1 MKVVINKCYG
11 GFGLSHAAVMR
22 YGELK
27 GMTLYPEKHPTYPS
41 LTTYWTVPPESRL
54 APLSNGAFYAATQEE
69 RIESN
74 RKYSQ
79 QTLDERVIAR
89 DDPALVQVVEEL
101 GKKASGRCASLQVV
115 EVPDDVSW
123 EIDEYDGMEHVA
135 ESHRTWG

>member
-1 MKVVINKCYG
+1 MKIVINKCYG
-11 GFGLSHAAVMR
+11 GFGLSHDAMMR

-27 GMTLYPEKHPTYPS
+27 GIKLYPETDPKYPS
-41 LTTYWTVPPESRL
+41 LTTYWTVPPDSRL
-54 APLSNGAFYAATQEE
+54 TPLSDGAFYAATQEE

-79 QTLDERVIAR
+79 QTLHECGIAR

-101 GKKASGRCASLQVV
+101 GEKANGNCASLSVA

-123 EIDEYDGMEHVA
+123 EIDDYDGNERIA

>member
-1 MKVVINKCYG
+1 MKIVINKCYG

-27 GMTLYPEKHPTYPS
+27 GMTLYPEKHPEYPS
-41 LTTYWTVPPESRL
+41 LTTYWRVPPESRL
-54 APLSNGAFYAATQEE
+54 TPLLSGAFYAATQEE
-69 RIESN
+69 RIEHN
-74 RKYSQ
+74 RRYSA
-79 QTLDERVIAR
+79 QTLYDRTIPR

-101 GKKASGRCASLQVV
+101 GEKANGNYASLQVV

-123 EIDEYDGMEHVA
+123 EIDDYDGNERIA

>member
-11 GFGLSHAAVMR
+11 GFGLSHDAVMR

-27 GMTLYPEKHPTYPS
+27 GIKLYPEKHPEYPS
-41 LTTYWTVPPESRL
+41 LTTYWTVPPDSRL
-54 APLSNGAFYAATQEE
+54 APLSNAAFYAAKLEDS
-69 RIESN
+69 IEYN
-74 RKYSQ
+74 RKYAA
-79 QTLDERVIAR
+79 QTLYDRAIPR

-101 GKKASGRCASLQVV
+101 GKKAGGDYSDLRVV
-115 EVPDDVSW
+115 EIPDDVSW

>member
-1 MKVVINKCYG
+1 MKIVINKCYG

-27 GMTLYPEKHPTYPS
+27 GMTLYPEKDSKFPS
-41 LTTYWTVPPESRL
+41 LTTYWTVPPDSRL
-54 APLSNGAFYAATQEE
+54 ASLSNAAFYAAKLED
-69 RIESN
+69 RIEYN
-74 RKYSQ
+74 RKYAA
-79 QTLDERVIAR
+79 QTLSYRTIPR

-101 GKKASGRCASLQVV
+101 GEKANGNYASLQVV

-123 EIDEYDGMEHVA
+123 EIDDYDGNERIA